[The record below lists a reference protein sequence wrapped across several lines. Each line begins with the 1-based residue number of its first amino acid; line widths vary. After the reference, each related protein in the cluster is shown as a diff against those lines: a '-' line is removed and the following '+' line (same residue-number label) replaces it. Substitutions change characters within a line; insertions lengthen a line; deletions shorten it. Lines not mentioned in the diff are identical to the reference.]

1 MLKTLGS
8 CSQTERIEL
17 SMPTL
22 TNRNTCSLC
31 TVFMYVG
38 HWFTATG
45 VAAPR
50 GELVPSTTVSR
61 PGVTKYVTA
70 NKIIQTFLLH
80 FYFFMHNVE
89 KTRRREKQRWKE
101 RRNKELT
108 SRSSVV
114 RLERRYILQ
123 FYLFIN

>member
-8 CSQTERIEL
+8 CSQTKRIEL

-22 TNRNTCSLC
+22 TNKITCSLC

-38 HWFTATG
+38 HWSTATG
-45 VAAPR
+45 AAAPR

-61 PGVTKYVTA
+61 SGVTKYVTA
-70 NKIIQTFLLH
+70 NKIIQTEFWRYQDIINTDRFN
-80 FYFFMHNVE
+80 FYFIMHNVE

-101 RRNKELT
+101 RRNKGLT

-114 RLERRYILQ
+114 Q
-123 FYLFIN
+123 